1 MDLEILWV
9 CFETLE
15 NLWTFIAIGLIF
27 IELEEF
33 PCSNEPLILYDF
45 HDTPLVHNILP
56 LLY

>member
-33 PCSNEPLILYDF
+33 P
-45 HDTPLVHNILP
+45 
-56 LLY
+56 